1 MAIVK
6 MTEFSLFA
14 FDSEKENLLH
24 ELQKFEYVHFQNLE
38 QDNALSEMGLRSV
51 KVPESLVAVDEDISR
66 VNTSIETLSKYHQK
80 ESGIKA
86 MKAGLDTYTFEE
98 LEQKA
103 SEIDYMPIYKN
114 VRELWSKRESF
125 KAQKDKSKLTIDELE
140 PWKALDI
147 PISYLEEIEKAV
159 LFMGTVPK
167 KLKELLVEEMLDYET
182 THYEVVG
189 EDKDNV
195 FIVVISYGDEAEE
208 VRESLRNT
216 SFSEINLTG
225 EKSPKEEILLLEE
238 QIESL
243 DKEVEVVD
251 KALSIAAN
259 SLSEL
264 HVMYEYLNNKKLRVA
279 AAENFLATDQVDVI
293 KGYVPTDRIE
303 EFEQKL
309 KDALGNIYYIQMEDV
324 DREDRDVPI
333 LLENSTFVKPF
344 ESLTEMYALPRY
356 DEIDPT
362 PLLAPFYLIFFGMMA
377 ADVGYGIIMLLG
389 TFLVLKYFNLS
400 EKTKDFIKFF
410 YYLSFSVIIWGF
422 LYGSFLGGIIPLK
435 GLFEPATDYNTLLI
449 LSVIFGFIH
458 IYYGLGLKAYIAI
471 RDKKYKEALYDVG
484 FWYVALTGAIVYLLN
499 MVMDLPEIVK
509 TISFWVMIAG
519 MVGIVLTGGREATGA
534 VGKAGGGIY
543 SLYGITGYVGDF
555 VSYSRLM
562 ALGLSGGFI
571 AGAVNMMAGMV
582 AGKGP
587 IGFVAAIVIFIFG
600 QTFNLGLSMLGAYV
614 HSIRLI
620 FVEFFSKFY
629 EGGGKKFNDFRSKPK
644 YINLR

>member
-38 QDNALSEMGLRSV
+38 QDNALLEMGLKSV
-51 KVPESLVAVDEDISR
+51 RVPEGLVAIDEDLSR
-66 VNTSIETLSKYHQK
+66 VNTSIEILSRYHQK

-86 MKAGLDTYTFEE
+86 MKTGLDTYTFEE
-98 LEQKA
+98 LEKRA
-103 SEIDYMPIYKN
+103 SEIDYMPIYQN
-114 VRELWSKRESF
+114 VRELWNKRESL
-125 KAQKDKSKLTIDELE
+125 KGQKDKSQLIIDELE

-147 PISYLEEIEKAV
+147 PISYLKEIEKAV

-167 KLKELLVEEMLDYET
+167 KLRELLVEEMLDYET

-189 EDKDNV
+189 EDKDNL
-195 FIVVISYGDEAEE
+195 FIVVLSYADEAEE
-208 VRESLRNT
+208 AKESLRNI
-216 SFSEINLTG
+216 SFSEIDLTG
-225 EKSPKEEILLLEE
+225 DKSPKDEILLLEE

-243 DKEVEVVD
+243 DEEIKVVD
-251 KALSIAAN
+251 KALSVAAEN
-259 SLSEL
+259 LSEL
-264 HVMYEYLNNKKLRVA
+264 QVMYEYLNNKKLRVL
-279 AAENFLATDQVDVI
+279 AAENFLATDQVNLI
-293 KGYVPTDRIE
+293 KGYIPTDKIE
-303 EFEQKL
+303 EFQQTL
-309 KDALGNIYYIQMEDV
+309 KDALGNVYYIEMEDV

-333 LLENSTFVKPF
+333 LLENSAFVKPF

-377 ADVGYGIIMLLG
+377 ADIGYGIIMLLG

-400 EKTKDFIKFF
+400 EKTKGFIKFF
-410 YYLSFSVIIWGF
+410 YYLSFSVIIWGV
-422 LYGSFLGGIIPLK
+422 LYGSFFGGIIPLK

-449 LSVIFGFIH
+449 LSIIFGFIH
-458 IYYGLGLKAYIAI
+458 IYYGLALKAYIAI

-484 FWYVALTGAIVYLLN
+484 FWYIALTGAIVYLLN
-499 MVMDLPEIVK
+499 MVIDLPETVK
-509 TISFWVMIAG
+509 TISFWVMIGG
-519 MVGIVLTGGREATGA
+519 MVGIVVTGGREASGA
-534 VGKAGGGIY
+534 VGKVGGGLY
-543 SLYGITGYVGDF
+543 SLYGISGYVGDF

-582 AGKGP
+582 SGKGP

>member
-24 ELQKFEYVHFQNLE
+24 ELQKFEYVHFQDLE
-38 QDNALSEMGLRSV
+38 QDNGLSEMGLRSV
-51 KVPESLVAVDEDISR
+51 KVPESLVAIDEDISR
-66 VNTSIETLSKYHQK
+66 VNAGIEILSKYHQK

-86 MKAGLDTYTFEE
+86 MKTGLDNYTFEE

-103 SEIDYMPIYKN
+103 SEIDYMPIYQN
-114 VRELWSKRESF
+114 IRELWNKREKF
-125 KAQKDKSKLTIDELE
+125 KGEKDKSKIKIDELE
-140 PWKALDI
+140 PWTTLDI
-147 PISYLEEIEKAV
+147 PISYLEEMERAV
-159 LFMGTVPK
+159 LFIGTIPSN
-167 KLKELLVEEMLDYET
+167 LKEVLVEEMSDYET

-189 EDKDNV
+189 EDKDNAYV
-195 FIVVISYGDEAEE
+195 VVISYGDEAEE
-208 VRESLRNT
+208 VKESLRNT
-216 SFSEINLTG
+216 SFSKVTLAGDKKPSQEIIML
-225 EKSPKEEILLLEE
+225 EDKISSLDEEI
-238 QIESL
+238 
-243 DKEVEVVD
+243 EVMD
-251 KALSIAAN
+251 KALELAVVN
-259 SLSEL
+259 LSDL
-264 HVMYEYLNNKKLRVA
+264 QVMYEYLNNKKLRIA
-279 AAENFLATDQVDVI
+279 AAENFLVTDQVNVI
-293 KGYVPTDRIE
+293 KGYVPTGKIE
-303 EFEQKL
+303 EFDQKL
-309 KDALGNIYYIQMEDV
+309 KDTLGNIYYIQMKEAE
-324 DREDRDVPI
+324 REDRNIPI
-333 LLENSTFVKPF
+333 LLENSNFVKPF

-356 DEIDPT
+356 DEVDPT

-400 EKTKDFIKFF
+400 EKTKGFIKFF
-410 YYLSFSVIIWGF
+410 YYLSFSVLIWGF
-422 LYGSFLGGIIPLK
+422 LYGSFFGGIIPLK

-449 LSVIFGFIH
+449 LSIIFGLIH
-458 IYYGLGLKAYIAI
+458 IYYGLALKAYIAI
-471 RDKKYKEALYDVG
+471 RDKKYMDALFDVG

-499 MVMDLPEIVK
+499 MVMDLPEVVK
-509 TISFWVMIAG
+509 TASFWVMIGG
-519 MVGIVLTGGREATGA
+519 MVGIVLTGGRDANGA
-534 VGKAGGGIY
+534 VGKVGGGLY

-562 ALGLSGGFI
+562 ALGLAGGFI

-582 AGKGP
+582 SGSGP

-600 QTFNLGLSMLGAYV
+600 QTFNLGLSFLGAYV

-629 EGGGKKFNDFRSKPK
+629 EGGGKKFKDFRSKPK

>member
-1 MAIVK
+1 
-6 MTEFSLFA
+6 
-14 FDSEKENLLH
+14 
-24 ELQKFEYVHFQNLE
+24 
-38 QDNALSEMGLRSV
+38 
-51 KVPESLVAVDEDISR
+51 
-66 VNTSIETLSKYHQK
+66 
-80 ESGIKA
+80 
-86 MKAGLDTYTFEE
+86 
-98 LEQKA
+98 
-103 SEIDYMPIYKN
+103 
-114 VRELWSKRESF
+114 
-125 KAQKDKSKLTIDELE
+125 
-140 PWKALDI
+140 
-147 PISYLEEIEKAV
+147 
-159 LFMGTVPK
+159 
-167 KLKELLVEEMLDYET
+167 
-182 THYEVVG
+182 
-189 EDKDNV
+189 
-195 FIVVISYGDEAEE
+195 
-208 VRESLRNT
+208 
-216 SFSEINLTG
+216 
-225 EKSPKEEILLLEE
+225 
-238 QIESL
+238 
-243 DKEVEVVD
+243 
-251 KALSIAAN
+251 
-259 SLSEL
+259 
-264 HVMYEYLNNKKLRVA
+264 
-279 AAENFLATDQVDVI
+279 
-293 KGYVPTDRIE
+293 
-303 EFEQKL
+303 
-309 KDALGNIYYIQMEDV
+309 
-324 DREDRDVPI
+324 
-333 LLENSTFVKPF
+333 